1 MWLPMHQTKMKE
13 LDDSSLQVMIFLAV
27 SLCAKAMALFLP
39 GKTSAQAGFC
49 QCCSEAFGAAVPGGS
64 HACRHHL
71 AEDPGSVTVCE
82 CTRCCWT
89 LDSAEESEARKDATD
104 GDGASSQ
111 QKASATVGHE
121 QVCYIAST

>member
-1 MWLPMHQTKMKE
+1 MHQTKMKE

-71 AEDPGSVTVCE
+71 AEDPGSVTV
-82 CTRCCWT
+82 
-89 LDSAEESEARKDATD
+89 
-104 GDGASSQ
+104 ASVRDV
-111 QKASATVGHE
+111 VGLWIPPRSLKLAKMLLMAMVRRHNKKLV
-121 QVCYIAST
+121 QP